1 MNNQI
6 KASIMNEYKRWSK
19 TEPTKDGQKSVSV
32 REVENGFIIDIS
44 TESEDKYTTKTY
56 ISSTNPLKDED
67 ASIPAL
73 DLMKE
78 ASA

>member
-1 MNNQI
+1 MNSPL
-6 KASIMNEYKRWSK
+6 KANIMSEYKRWSK

-32 REVENGFIIDIS
+32 REVENGFIVDMT
-44 TESEDKYTTKTY
+44 TESENGYDSKTY

-73 DLMKE
+73 DLMKA
-78 ASA
+78 ASE